1 MTQVEKILLK
11 LDKELTEKSYC
22 NCNTEAGTIQ
32 VSEGANIWSG
42 EVFYSVDYV
51 ELDNS
56 EYVLHA
62 THIRYCLTLHNLL
75 SKKLHLT
82 KYWPLR

>member
-62 THIRYCLTLHNLL
+62 THIDCNTNLL
-75 SKKLHLT
+75 DIAQYLYCRGYT
-82 KYWPLR
+82 A